1 MPKVVTTP
9 EWDTLLNTHNLDT
22 VAGVYALNAAP
33 QIIKHGDRKSTRLN
47 SSHSQI
53 SYAGFCLK
61 KKQRAGAVR
70 AGTGSHLPR
79 QGDRRRAAGGHIQ
92 RKSGWYEPGGAG
104 LSDLPLRYS
113 IRETA
118 GHGH

>member
-47 SSHSQI
+47 SSHRQI

-61 KKQRAGAVR
+61 KKQKSGPVRCDPQRDTALSSGKDLRGLARPR
-70 AGTGSHLPR
+70 AGTSTSWPTAR
-79 QGDRRRAAGGHIQ
+79 VRDRLGPHHA
-92 RKSGWYEPGGAG
+92 
-104 LSDLPLRYS
+104 
-113 IRETA
+113 
-118 GHGH
+118 